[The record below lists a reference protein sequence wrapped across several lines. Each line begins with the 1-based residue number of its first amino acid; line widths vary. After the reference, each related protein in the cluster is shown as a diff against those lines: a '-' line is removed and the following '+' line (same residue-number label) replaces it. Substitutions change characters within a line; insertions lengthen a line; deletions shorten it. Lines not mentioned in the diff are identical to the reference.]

1 MNMATIAMQLRI
13 KGERIVPDLEEACE
27 RLDSAEGEMILDFS
41 SVRQIDASAMRAM
54 ERLAAAA
61 DDNSTKLV
69 LRGTSINVYK
79 VLKLMKLAPRFSF
92 AN

>member
-1 MNMATIAMQLRI
+1 MSIATIAIQLKI
-13 KGERIVPDLEEACE
+13 EGERIIPGLAEAGE

-41 SVRQIDASAMRAM
+41 SVLQLDASALRAM

-61 DDNSTKLV
+61 DDKSVKLV
-69 LRGTSINVYK
+69 LRGTSIDLYK

-92 AN
+92 AS